1 MKQSLD
7 LNTFSRVLGDK
18 GYDGYFTT
26 QAAYPGKLKDSL
38 SEYLEA
44 CAAGKETLKTQLL
57 LTGYLQWSGDDKPSV
72 ECLLW
77 VKYERGNFELQKMDI
92 VKKDQFGLPLK
103 RCSITN
109 LSAESVPKASEAA
122 ALVKEVTG
130 QKTIQSGRRFK
141 F

>member
-7 LNTFSRVLGDK
+7 LNAFSRVLCDK

-38 SEYLEA
+38 REYLEA
-44 CAAGKETLKTQLL
+44 CVKGIETLKTELL

-77 VKYERGNFELQKMDI
+77 VKHERGNFELQKMDI
-92 VKKDQFGLPLK
+92 VRKDQFGLPLK
-103 RCSITN
+103 RCSLTG

-122 ALVKEVTG
+122 ALVKEAAA